1 VASELRVPAI
11 QIEIAR
17 YIRKDK
23 ELREAFV
30 DNLAGIVE

>member
-23 ELREAFV
+23 ELRGAFV
-30 DNLAGIVE
+30 DNLANIVE